1 MRLFET
7 KGIER
12 VIVTIAVNTDI
23 FFDFEKIPIK
33 INNIIK
39 NIGLTKKGRI
49 LFK

>member
-7 KGIER
+7 KGVER
-12 VIVTIAVNTDI
+12 VMVIIAVNIYI
-23 FFDFEKIPIK
+23 FFDLKKIPIK